1 MSQELKDLVAYRLMR
16 AKEAMDDAK
25 ILFENNKLFST
36 VNRIYYAMFYAVNGL
51 LLLKGLSSAKHS
63 GVLGL
68 FNKEIVLPGMMGREW
83 GKFYN
88 AMFAFRQKADYKDF
102 VTFETEDVKEW
113 IDKGSEFIVMIDELI
128 KAGGVDNKQ
137 I

>member
-1 MSQELKDLVAYRLMR
+1 MNEELKDLVDYRLMR
-16 AKEAMDDAK
+16 AKEALDDAK
-25 ILFENNKLFST
+25 ILFENHKLFST

-51 LLLKGLSSAKHS
+51 LLLKGFSSAKHS
-63 GVLGL
+63 GILGL
-68 FNKEIVLPGMMGREW
+68 FNKEIILPGMMKREW

-113 IDKGSEFIVMIDELI
+113 IDKGSKFISIIEGLI
-128 KAGGVDNKQ
+128 NAEKQ
-137 I
+137 K